1 MSARSVKPVAKEKI
15 PENKKSDGDTGHR
28 SPVTG
33 RPVIYRSMNVAE
45 ILALL
50 PDSASL
56 LAQYGLSCFSCSAN
70 ATETLEDGC
79 RTHGFTD
86 EDLTDLIT
94 DLNEMLTA
102 KPERPQM
109 LTLTKVAALQLKGI
123 LEAEGKAGWGL
134 QVGLDANG
142 GFSMELSEKASPTD
156 KIFSCNDV
164 PGMSLF
170 ASPVT
175 LFSIGGATI
184 DFRDGRFKL
193 DLPEDLIKKQSC
205 CQGKDACDCRGG
217 ECGCQDHA

>member
-1 MSARSVKPVAKEKI
+1 MTKI
-15 PENKKSDGDTGHR
+15 PRNPKSPTM
-28 SPVTG
+28 PTKNE

-70 ATETLEDGC
+70 TTETLEDGC
-79 RTHGFTD
+79 RTHGFSD
-86 EDLTDLIT
+86 EDLDDLIT
-94 DLNEMLTA
+94 DLNQMLA
-102 KPERPQM
+102 DKPERPQT
-109 LTLTKVAALQLKGI
+109 LTLAKDAALQLKDI
-123 LEAEGKAGWGL
+123 LAAEGKAGWGL

-142 GFSMELSEKASPTD
+142 GFSMELAEKAEAGDTTFD
-156 KIFSCNDV
+156 CAEV
-164 PGMSLF
+164 PGIALF

-193 DLPEDLIKKQSC
+193 DLPEDLIKKSC
-205 CQGKDACDCRGG
+205 CQGKDACECGGG
-217 ECGCQDHA
+217 ECGCH